1 VRSKR
6 VMSFNAINKKMR
18 YYYRGGKGRR
28 DLKWWEEGCIGEVAM
43 RGRWWGLERNR
54 RWIWVKVEGKKNLM
68 K

>member
-1 VRSKR
+1 LQRLAVRSKR

-43 RGRWWGLERNR
+43 
-54 RWIWVKVEGKKNLM
+54 KVGGGVWN
-68 K
+68 